1 MWQEAFFKKGVVFG
15 WLLVSHR
22 VEETAY
28 DGRPTNL
35 KEKRGVENNEREEK
49 KIIFLLPLLL
59 SFNKYEK
66 RKKEFP
72 TDADLTL
79 LFNTY
84 WRQIRSEVA
93 RAAHDDK
100 SPHSPLHKKF
110 IYLFLVRLESFYRNV
125 SVVDDVKYGGMTP
138 FGHHRWRS

>member
-49 KIIFLLPLLL
+49 NHL
-59 SFNKYEK
+59 S
-66 RKKEFP
+66 
-72 TDADLTL
+72 
-79 LFNTY
+79 
-84 WRQIRSEVA
+84 S
-93 RAAHDDK
+93 
-100 SPHSPLHKKF
+100 SPF
-110 IYLFLVRLESFYRNV
+110 
-125 SVVDDVKYGGMTP
+125 VVI
-138 FGHHRWRS
+138 